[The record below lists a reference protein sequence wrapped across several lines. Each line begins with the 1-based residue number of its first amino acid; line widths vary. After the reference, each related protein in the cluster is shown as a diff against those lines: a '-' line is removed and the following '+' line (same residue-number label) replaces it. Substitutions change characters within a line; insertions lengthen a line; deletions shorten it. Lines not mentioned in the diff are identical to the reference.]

1 MTCIVP
7 TDPPLALLAELT
19 HRCPLRCPYCSNPTS
34 LVGRSGELST
44 DEWAD
49 VFRQAADM
57 GAMQIHMSGGE
68 PAARKDLEQLCAAA
82 VDAGLYINLITSGL
96 LIDKDR
102 LDRLVEIGVPHV
114 QLSVQGSDID
124 MCDAVGGYSG
134 AFEAKRTF
142 AKHVVEA
149 GISLTINAV
158 LHRANCH
165 QAAAMIALARDWGA
179 ARIEVAHTQYYGW
192 GLMNRDG
199 LLPTRAQLDEV
210 TDVVDAARAQCDDGF
225 QIDYVVP
232 DYYAEVPKACMAGW
246 GRRFLTI
253 SPEGKVL
260 PCHAAETV
268 EHLDFDNVRDMP
280 LADIWY
286 KGGAFNAYRGTD
298 WMPEPCQSCELKEV
312 DWGGCRCQALAL
324 VGDAGATDPVCS
336 KSGNREKLLDA
347 LTDAADSPNAG
358 PEIWTYRQF

>member
-1 MTCIVP
+1 MNQNHA
-7 TDPPLALLAELT
+7 DPPLAILAELT
-19 HRCPLRCPYCSNPTS
+19 HRCPLRCPYCSNPTA

-44 DEWAD
+44 AEWAD

-57 GAMQIHMSGGE
+57 GALQVHMSGGE
-68 PAARKDLEQLCAAA
+68 PAARKDLEKLCQAA

-96 LIDKDR
+96 MIDGAR
-102 LDRLVEIGVPHV
+102 LDRLAAIGVPHV
-114 QLSVQGSDID
+114 QLSVQGSDAA
-124 MCDAVGGYSG
+124 MCDAVGGYDG
-134 AFEAKRTF
+134 AFAIKQDF
-142 AKHVVEA
+142 ARAVVA
-149 GISLTINAV
+149 RGISLTLNAV

-165 QAAAMIALARDWGA
+165 QAGDMITMARDLGA

-192 GLMNRDG
+192 GLLNRDG
-199 LLPTRAQLDEV
+199 LLPSRDQLDDV
-210 TDVVDAARAQCDDGF
+210 TRIVEQARKDSGADL

-232 DYYAEVPKACMAGW
+232 DYYAETPKACMAGW

-268 EHLDFDNVRDMP
+268 DHLTFDTVRDKT
-280 LADIWY
+280 LSEIWY
-286 KGGAFNAYRGTD
+286 DSPAFNTYRGTD
-298 WMPEPCQSCELKEV
+298 WMPEPCQSCDLKEV

-336 KSGNREKLLDA
+336 KSGQREKLLDA
-347 LTDAADSPNAG
+347 LTDAAVSPKAG
-358 PEIWTYRQF
+358 PDIWTYRQF